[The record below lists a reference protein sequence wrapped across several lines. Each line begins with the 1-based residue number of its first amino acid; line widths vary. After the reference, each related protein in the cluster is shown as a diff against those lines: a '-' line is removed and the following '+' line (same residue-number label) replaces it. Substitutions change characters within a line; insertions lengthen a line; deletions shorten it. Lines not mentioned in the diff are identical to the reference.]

1 MVNTERTAD
10 VLLLTAGT
18 TIGFANIESVLGIVI
33 LALQVIWFGAK
44 IISKIYTALKT
55 KQPLKDEEI
64 NVSATLCKYCPF
76 KEQNQEQE
84 VSENEQHYE
93 QE

>member
-18 TIGFANIESVLGIVI
+18 TIGIANIESVLGIII
-33 LALQVIWFGAK
+33 LALQVLWFGAK
-44 IISKIYTALKT
+44 IISKIYTAFKT
-55 KQPLKDEEI
+55 KQPIKDEEI

-84 VSENEQHYE
+84 VSENEQHSK